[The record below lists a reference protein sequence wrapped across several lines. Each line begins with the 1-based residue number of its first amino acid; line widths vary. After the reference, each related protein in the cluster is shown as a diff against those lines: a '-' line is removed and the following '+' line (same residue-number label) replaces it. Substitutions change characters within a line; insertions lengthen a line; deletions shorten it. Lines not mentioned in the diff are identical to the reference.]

1 MKVYWSYKIGED
13 GAQFPPEFVGA
24 PKKYLVGYDNSYD
37 HSKCPAFKEYYKN
50 TFVIE
55 QPFDLGIKFKDNR
68 LETNLPQKA
77 FDQYFHLSETWLEG
91 EYPEIQMM
99 FNWFFWT
106 KKKDVWIEQ
115 LSPATLSRE
124 GMEVVQG
131 TFPISSW
138 FRPIVI
144 GIKLLD
150 NDVYIRKGT
159 PISLIRFPCKSSV
172 QLEQRTPPPELSS
185 QLKQQN
191 TLRLFAKFK
200 TWDIIMNRN
209 DKERRCPF
217 R

>member
-1 MKVYWSYKIGED
+1 
-13 GAQFPPEFVGA
+13 
-24 PKKYLVGYDNSYD
+24 
-37 HSKCPAFKEYYKN
+37 
-50 TFVIE
+50 
-55 QPFDLGIKFKDNR
+55 
-68 LETNLPQKA
+68 
-77 FDQYFHLSETWLEG
+77 
-91 EYPEIQMM
+91 MM

-115 LSPATLSRE
+115 LSPAALSRE

-191 TLRLFAKFK
+191 TVRLFAKFK

-209 DKERRCPF
+209 DKEKRCPF